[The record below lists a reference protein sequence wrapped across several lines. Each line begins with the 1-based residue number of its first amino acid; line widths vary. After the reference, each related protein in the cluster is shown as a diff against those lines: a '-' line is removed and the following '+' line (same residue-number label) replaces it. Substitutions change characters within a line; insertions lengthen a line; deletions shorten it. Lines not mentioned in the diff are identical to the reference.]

1 MTLKEL
7 AQLRQSKKIVFTN
20 GCFDILHV
28 GHIRYLQQAKSL
40 GDLLVVGLNSDA
52 SVSRLKGPTRPI
64 QNEED
69 RKELLLA
76 LEAVDA
82 VFVFAEDTPLE
93 LIKEVKPHLL
103 VKGGDWSEDQ
113 IVGADFVKSLGGEV
127 KSLPFSQGKSTTNI
141 VERIHLDSIKSD
153 SNS

>member
-82 VFVFAEDTPLE
+82 VFIFTEDTPLE

-113 IVGADFVKSLGGEV
+113 IVGADFVKSLGGHV
-127 KSLPFSQGKSTTNI
+127 KSLPFSQGKSTTGI

-153 SNS
+153 LKS